1 MNDRVQQLLQRL
13 WLDGLDKR
21 LPALATLLALV
32 LLTHSMAILT
42 WKVVPMPEVPGQN
55 SVQQLSQQRTQ
66 TAQQLG
72 SQSNRP
78 LADTIAN
85 WNLFGKFEVEKPKPV
100 AVQPVETAPDTKLN
114 LKLRGVFASTNPQS
128 SRAIIADAK
137 GDEDS
142 YKVGST
148 VPGGAVLNEIFS
160 DKVIL
165 DTNGRL
171 EVLRLPADETDG
183 VIGRVEPATPPSS
196 VRQTG
201 SAIPSASTS
210 GDTSSLLKSY
220 RDALLNDPQSV
231 MGLVR
236 AEPFQKDGQLVGY
249 RIRPGN
255 DRQLLRKF
263 GLRSGDVVTAVNG
276 VPLNNPIKALEVLR
290 DLSTATQLTVDVER
304 RGVPQSFTFAIDN

>member
-1 MNDRVQQLLQRL
+1 MKHWSNLLVQRI
-13 WLDGLDKR
+13 WVDGLDKR
-21 LPALATLLALV
+21 LPVLVTFLAIV
-32 LLTHSMAILT
+32 LLTHSMASLT
-42 WKVVPMPEVPGQN
+42 WKIIPIPDIVGQTLNTPGARVVA
-55 SVQQLSQQRTQ
+55 Q
-66 TAQQLG
+66 TSAKTNQ
-72 SQSNRP
+72 P

-85 WNLFGKFEVEKPKPV
+85 WNLFGKFEVEKPKVV
-100 AVQPVETAPDTKLN
+100 AAQPVETAPETKLN
-114 LKLRGVFASTNPQS
+114 LKLRGVFASSNPQS

-142 YKVGST
+142 YRVGST
-148 VPGGAVLNEIFS
+148 VPGGAILNEIYT

-165 DTNGRL
+165 ETNGRL
-171 EVLRLPADETDG
+171 EVLRLP
-183 VIGRVEPATPPSS
+183 VEDVAGIPGQIEPNIQTPVVNQPVS
-196 VRQTG
+196 QLPNT
-201 SAIPSASTS
+201 STA
-210 GDTSSLLKSY
+210 DTSTLLKSY

-276 VPLNNPIKALEVLR
+276 VPMNNPIKALEVLR
-290 DLSTATQLTVDVER
+290 DLSTATQLTVDVQR

>member
-1 MNDRVQQLLQRL
+1 MNHWSQQLLQRF
-13 WLDGLDKR
+13 WVDGLDKR
-21 LPALATLLALV
+21 LPVLATLLALL
-32 LLTHSMAILT
+32 LLTHSMATLT
-42 WKVVPMPEVPGQN
+42 WKIVPVPETPGQ
-55 SVQQLSQQRTQ
+55 SIRQMRTPTSQQAAAKTNQ
-66 TAQQLG
+66 
-72 SQSNRP
+72 P

-100 AVQPVETAPDTKLN
+100 LVQPVETAPDTKLN

-148 VPGGAVLNEIFS
+148 VPGGAILNEIYS

-165 DTNGRL
+165 ETNGRL
-171 EVLRLPADETDG
+171 EVLRLPVEEAEG
-183 VIGRVEPATPPSS
+183 VGNQVMSTPSRTPIVSQPVSS
-196 VRQTG
+196 API
-201 SAIPSASTS
+201 SSTNA
-210 GDTSSLLKSY
+210 DTSTLLKSY

-276 VPLNNPIKALEVLR
+276 VPMNNPIKALEVLR